1 MKILKIG
8 DFEMPVLAALD
19 IEQKYDVVKRE
30 SIFRTISQLGKKQA
44 VPARKMK
51 ISTSGSGWIPAGLGA
66 IDTNQ
71 QHLLACI
78 TPRILPADGVSRQAT
93 LPAGRRA
100 DAGHIPYGMAFF
112 SSHYWQLSPATLVGN
127 VATVTAVPD
136 AVRYAVG
143 YYPLVLCWIQEPTDN
158 GPDPSWSFEAEEV

>member
-78 TPRILPADGVSRQAT
+78 TPRILLCRWGIAPGDIACRPAR
-93 LPAGRRA
+93 
-100 DAGHIPYGMAFF
+100 
-112 SSHYWQLSPATLVGN
+112 
-127 VATVTAVPD
+127 
-136 AVRYAVG
+136 
-143 YYPLVLCWIQEPTDN
+143 
-158 GPDPSWSFEAEEV
+158 